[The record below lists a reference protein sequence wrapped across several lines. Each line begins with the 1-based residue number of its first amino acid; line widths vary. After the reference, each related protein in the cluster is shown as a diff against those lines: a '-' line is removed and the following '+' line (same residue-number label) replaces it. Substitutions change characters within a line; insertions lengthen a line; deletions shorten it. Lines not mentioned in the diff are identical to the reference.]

1 MKTDEKKGD
10 YISEAEEA
18 LQMLGEGYE
27 PAIEIEAARTVTER
41 RGGKLIETERTA
53 FVKIYTTFKDELKNM
68 DGDDLKVWLYLA
80 LSVNRYTGDARPGLR
95 KIAEDTDMAVNT
107 VRAAIERL
115 ENKNLLDVT
124 KKDGIHNCYRPSD
137 YVSVKKET
145 VSNPDTPAGT
155 VSKIDT
161 TVSKKAGT
169 VSTPRRDFAQLEE
182 LDKPEK
188 PDALDGI
195 IHYQLK
201 PKGLR
206 DAFAKYFKLTPNWEA
221 KYNRQFL
228 EWLVSVEATPEQIEH
243 AADLWRKDKR
253 FNWTVP
259 TLKGIQEHWL
269 QLIENF
275 AGSMFQELQPK
286 RAMPTFDENGR
297 RVNA

>member
-1 MKTDEKKGD
+1 MKTDDTKGD

-18 LQMLGEGYE
+18 LQMLGKGYE

-41 RGGKLIETERTA
+41 RDGKLIETERTA

-95 KIAEDTDMAVNT
+95 KIAEDTAMAVNT
-107 VRAAIERL
+107 ARAAIERL

-155 VSKIDT
+155 VSNFDT

-169 VSTPRRDFAQLEE
+169 VSTSRRDFAQLEE
-182 LDKPEK
+182 LDKPKK

-228 EWLVSVEATPEQIEH
+228 EWLVSIEATPEQIEH

-275 AGSMFQELQPK
+275 TGSMFQELQPK